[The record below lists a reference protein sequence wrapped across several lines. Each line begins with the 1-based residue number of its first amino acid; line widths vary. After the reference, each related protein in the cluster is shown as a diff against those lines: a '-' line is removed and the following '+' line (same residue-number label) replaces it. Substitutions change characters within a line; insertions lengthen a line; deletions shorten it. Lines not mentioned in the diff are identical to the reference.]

1 MHADTRH
8 HANTQFLRKQSD
20 FVCMVLS
27 YLSHY
32 DLMSHSPT
40 HISIHDITTKYPKP
54 ADPRRLSICKLFSW
68 NTSHSHDNLRR
79 VSKSPL
85 LHPFTHR
92 RSGTLDWRVTK
103 ATSADSS
110 RLIHTILA
118 HSSTPLYLSIFRR
131 HRTVCPEARRDGH
144 HLGVNLGSAETVRST
159 EMSGTKS
166 TWEWLLSLSI
176 VASGK
181 RNYCNRSS
189 GKWCILHYF

>member
-1 MHADTRH
+1 LGTR
-8 HANTQFLRKQSD
+8 
-20 FVCMVLS
+20 MS

-40 HISIHDITTKYPKP
+40 HVSIHDVTTKYPKP
-54 ADPRRLSICKLFSW
+54 AGPRRLSICNLLSW

-85 LHPFTHR
+85 LHPFTRR
-92 RSGTLDWRVTK
+92 RSGKLDWRVTK

-131 HRTVCPEARRDGH
+131 HRTDCHERKDKDEHNECLWR
-144 HLGVNLGSAETVRST
+144 NST
-159 EMSGTKS
+159 Q
-166 TWEWLLSLSI
+166 W
-176 VASGK
+176 
-181 RNYCNRSS
+181 R
-189 GKWCILHYF
+189 